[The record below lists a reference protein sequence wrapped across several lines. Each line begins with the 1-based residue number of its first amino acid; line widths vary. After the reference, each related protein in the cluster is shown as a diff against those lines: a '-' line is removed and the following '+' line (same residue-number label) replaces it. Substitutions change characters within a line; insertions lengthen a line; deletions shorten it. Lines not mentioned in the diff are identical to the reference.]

1 MDNKY
6 IMLAWAMACVQ
17 MDDKRVLVHS
27 DQGMTTPKDAFA
39 SFCVEFDPSDKEF
52 KDKLEHAH
60 RFIQSDGR
68 PTIGAIVS
76 VRTPDGE
83 CSMEVFTEPEYDKIV
98 ERNRFLIEREY
109 RIVKEESRANLTAI
123 YFRDEQDKI
132 GLSVI
137 ANL

>member
-52 KDKLEHAH
+52 QGKVEHAH
-60 RFIQSDGR
+60 RFIQSDGK

-83 CSMEVFTEPEYDKIV
+83 CDMQVFTEPEYDKIV
-98 ERNRFLIEREY
+98 ARNRFLIERRY
-109 RIVKEESRANLTAI
+109 RIVKEESKANLTAI
-123 YFRDEQDKI
+123 CFRDEQDKPGI
-132 GLSVI
+132 AII
-137 ANL
+137 ANI